1 MVSVLAK
8 LALIFVIVQLIGIFV
23 GTTLIGEIAS
33 GELEQPTIATENPD
47 DPINAIALIA
57 GILLFTGFFLVFMAF
72 FKGSGMFRVLE
83 VFVLFTASLLVFG
96 SFVPQIAFLLAV
108 ELIALRLL
116 FNENVFI
123 RNISAIISVAGVGAL
138 IGVSLGV
145 IPVLVFLI
153 LLSVYDFIAVFK
165 TKHMVALAKGIS
177 GRNLAFTVAIPTKEH
192 QFELGTGDL
201 VMPLVFAVS
210 VMKADQALGFP
221 EYIVPAALILV
232 ASLAGLLLTIAWVEK
247 HIGKALPALPPQ
259 TALMI
264 LAWLASKLIGF

>member
-8 LALIFVIVQLIGIFV
+8 LALIFVIVQVLGIAV
-23 GTTLIGEIAS
+23 GTTLIGDIAS
-33 GELEQPTIATENPD
+33 GEMEQPTVVTENPD

-57 GILLFTGFFLVFMAF
+57 GILFFTGCFLVFMKF
-72 FKGSGMFRVLE
+72 FKGAGLFRVLE
-83 VFVLFTASLLVFG
+83 IFVLFTASLLVFG
-96 SFVPQIAFLLAV
+96 SFVPQIAFLFAI
-108 ELIALRLL
+108 ELVALRLL
-116 FNENVFI
+116 FSGSVFI
-123 RNISAIISVAGVGAL
+123 RNISAVISVAGVGAL
-138 IGVSLGV
+138 VGVTLGV

-177 GRNLAFTVAIPTKEH
+177 GRNLAFTVAIPTEKH

-210 VMKADQALGFP
+210 AMKASQPLGFP
-221 EYIVPAALILV
+221 QYAVPAILILI
-232 ASLAGLLLTIAWVEK
+232 ASLAGLLLTIAYVEK

-264 LAWLASKLIGF
+264 LAWGLSKAVGF